1 MLTYWYKGEERE
13 VTEEIASAAMDE
25 FEESFLD
32 EEDRETW
39 EDARAEE
46 FDEANSFAGENYNIN
61 LEQFFPEN
69 R

>member
-1 MLTYWYKGEERE
+1 
-13 VTEEIASAAMDE
+13 MDE